1 MLRRGFAALLSLLAL
16 TGLLRLILPAVP
28 ESPAARAPGV
38 ASQLDHLGTRL
49 TDGSARDAQAL
60 FPEGEFF
67 SFILYGLARVDEV
80 ARGGDPAG
88 LTEARRALDLA
99 TAPAVRE
106 RFGADQALPYGIF
119 YAGWTNW
126 LRGALLQQQEPR
138 DPGLHAEF
146 TEQARAIGAAF
157 AAAPSPYLTSYPG
170 QAWPCDSAVGI
181 ASLALYR
188 DLTGDASVTPTL
200 EGWSAA
206 VRDRLDPAT
215 GLLPHRADP
224 ATGVPL
230 EGARATSLTVALV
243 FLPDVDTG
251 FAADQYRRFRDTFL
265 ITPLGIP
272 AVREF
277 PAGTSG
283 AGDVDSGPLIGG
295 VSLSATVVAMGAAQ
309 NNGDRAL
316 AAEIGAVGE
325 QIGLPLELS
334 GGKRYAA
341 GLLPLGDTF
350 VAWAKGV
357 RPLVAD
363 PVPSVGP
370 AVGPAARTVWVVA
383 LILLG
388 LIGWLP
394 ELRRRP
400 NVSAPGPS
408 SSVTTPSQGGHR

>member
-1 MLRRGFAALLSLLAL
+1 MLRRGFATLLSLLAIA
-16 TGLLRLILPAVP
+16 GLLRLILPSVLDTP
-28 ESPAARAPGV
+28 DARAPGV
-38 ASQLDHLGTRL
+38 ASQLDHLKTRL
-49 TDGSARDAQAL
+49 TDGSAREAQAL

-67 SFILYGLARVDEV
+67 TFILYGLARVDEV

-88 LTEARRALDLA
+88 LAEARRALDLA

-106 RFGADQALPYGIF
+106 RFGADQPLPYGIF

-138 DPGLHAEF
+138 DPELLAEF
-146 TEQARAIGAAF
+146 TEQARAIAAAF
-157 AAAPSPYLTSYPG
+157 VAAPSPYLTSYPG
-170 QAWPCDSAVGI
+170 QAWPCDSVVGV

-188 DLTGDASVTPTL
+188 ELTGEVSVTAVVDRWL
-200 EGWSAA
+200 AA
-206 VRDRLDPAT
+206 SRDHLDPAT

-224 ATGVPL
+224 ETGRPL

-243 FLPDVDTG
+243 FLPDVDPG
-251 FAADQYRRFRDTFL
+251 FAAEAYRRFRDTFL

-277 PAGTSG
+277 PRGTSG

-295 VSLSATVVAMGAAQ
+295 VSLSATVVALGAAQ

-316 AAEIGAVGE
+316 AAEIGTAGE
-325 QIGLPLELS
+325 LIGLPLDLP

-341 GLLPLGDTF
+341 GLLPIGDTF

-363 PVPSVGP
+363 PVPEVES
-370 AVGPAARTVWVVA
+370 AVGPASRTIWVIA
-383 LILLG
+383 LLL
-388 LIGWLP
+388 LALVGWLP

-400 NVSAPGPS
+400 EGSGSGAGHVS
-408 SSVTTPSQGGHR
+408 